1 MATPNLQIQNINSL
15 EDQGK
20 ALAAS
25 FAVIEKADAKNFKLS
40 LRVDEPKP
48 KSTEL
53 RVATHGFDY
62 KLGQLMLSLKAEGGE
77 RIPTQRIRDCHLHL
91 IAKQRRAE
99 ALWFALNEDEARAFM
114 KSSKKDW
121 GHFGSLK
128 RAMDK
133 ADKPPMTLIAPKV
146 EAAAEPKVETPVEPK
161 VETPVEPKVET
172 PVEPKVEAV
181 KSNVGPNP
189 NLKVTP
195 TLVVDKMMDIVKAN
209 GLDLEE
215 IIEMLMAEQEK
226 LENDLNADDPVDV
239 TNTLIAAKAV
249 KSAGLPC

>member
-48 KSTEL
+48 NSTEL

-161 VETPVEPKVET
+161 VETPVEPKVE
-172 PVEPKVEAV
+172 AV

>member
-1 MATPNLQIQNINSL
+1 M
-15 EDQGK
+15 
-20 ALAAS
+20 
-25 FAVIEKADAKNFKLS
+25 
-40 LRVDEPKP
+40 
-48 KSTEL
+48 
-53 RVATHGFDY
+53 H
-62 KLGQLMLSLKAEGGE
+62 
-77 RIPTQRIRDCHLHL
+77 
-91 IAKQRRAE
+91 
-99 ALWFALNEDEARAFM
+99 
-114 KSSKKDW
+114 
-121 GHFGSLK
+121 
-128 RAMDK
+128 K

-146 EAAAEPKVETPVEPK
+146 EAAA
-161 VETPVEPKVET
+161 EPKVET

-226 LENDLNADDPVDV
+226 LENDLDADDPVDV

>member
-48 KSTEL
+48 NSTEL

-146 EAAAEPKVETPVEPK
+146 E
-161 VETPVEPKVET
+161 TPVEPKVET

-226 LENDLNADDPVDV
+226 LENDLNADDPVDAA
-239 TNTLIAAKAV
+239 NTLIAASAV

>member
-1 MATPNLQIQNINSL
+1 MATPNLLIQNINSL

-20 ALAAS
+20 ALAIS
-25 FAVIEKADAKNFKLS
+25 FAVIEKADAKNFKIS

-48 KSTEL
+48 NSTEL

-62 KLGQLMLSLKAEGGE
+62 KLGQLMLSLKAEGGD
-77 RIPTQRIRDCHLHL
+77 RIPAQRIRDCHLHL

-99 ALWFALNEDEARAFM
+99 ALWFALNEDDARAFM

-146 EAAAEPKVETPVEPK
+146 VAAVEPK
-161 VETPVEPKVET
+161 VETHVEPKVET
-172 PVEPKVEAV
+172 V

-195 TLVVDKMMDIVKAN
+195 TLVVNKMMDIVKAN

-215 IIEMLMAEQEK
+215 IIEMLQMEQEIML
-226 LENDLNADDPVDV
+226 LENEEISDPVDV
-239 TNTLIAAKAV
+239 TNTLVAAKADQINV
-249 KSAGLPC
+249 F

>member
-1 MATPNLQIQNINSL
+1 MATPNLLIQNINSL

-20 ALAAS
+20 ALAIS
-25 FAVIEKADAKNFKLS
+25 FAVIEKADAKNFKIS

-48 KSTEL
+48 NSTEL

-62 KLGQLMLSLKAEGGE
+62 KLGQLMLSLKAEGGD
-77 RIPTQRIRDCHLHL
+77 RIPAQRIRDCHLHL

-99 ALWFALNEDEARAFM
+99 ALWFALNEDDARAFM

-146 EAAAEPKVETPVEPK
+146 DAAVEPK
-161 VETPVEPKVET
+161 VETHVEPKVET
-172 PVEPKVEAV
+172 V

-195 TLVVDKMMDIVKAN
+195 TLVVNKMMDIVKAN

-215 IIEMLMAEQEK
+215 IIEMLQMEQEIML
-226 LENDLNADDPVDV
+226 LENEEISDPVDV
-239 TNTLIAAKAV
+239 TNTLVAAKADQINV
-249 KSAGLPC
+249 F

>member
-20 ALAAS
+20 ALAVS

-40 LRVDEPKP
+40 LRVDDPKP
-48 KSTEL
+48 NSTEL

-77 RIPTQRIRDCHLHL
+77 RIPTQRITDCHLHL

-99 ALWFALNEDEARAFM
+99 ALWFALNEDDARAFM

-146 EAAAEPKVETPVEPK
+146 E
-161 VETPVEPKVET
+161 T

-195 TLVVDKMMDIVKAN
+195 TLVVNKMMDIVKAN

-226 LENDLNADDPVDV
+226 LENDLNADDPVDAA
-239 TNTLIAAKAV
+239 NTLIAASAV

>member
-20 ALAAS
+20 ALAIS
-25 FAVIEKADAKNFKLS
+25 FAVIEKADAKNFKIS

-48 KSTEL
+48 NSTEL

-62 KLGQLMLSLKAEGGE
+62 KLGQLMLSLKAEGGD
-77 RIPTQRIRDCHLHL
+77 RIPAQRIRDCHLHL

-99 ALWFALNEDEARAFM
+99 ALWFALNEDDARAFM

-146 EAAAEPKVETPVEPK
+146 DAAVEPK
-161 VETPVEPKVET
+161 VETHVEPKVET
-172 PVEPKVEAV
+172 V

-195 TLVVDKMMDIVKAN
+195 TLVVNKMMDIVKAN

-215 IIEMLMAEQEK
+215 IIEMLQMEQEIML
-226 LENDLNADDPVDV
+226 LENEEISDPVDV
-239 TNTLIAAKAV
+239 TNTLVAAKADQINV
-249 KSAGLPC
+249 F

>member
-48 KSTEL
+48 NSTEL

-133 ADKPPMTLIAPKV
+133 ANKPPMTLIAPKV
-146 EAAAEPKVETPVEPK
+146 EAAAEPK

>member
-1 MATPNLQIQNINSL
+1 MATPNLLIQNINSL

-20 ALAAS
+20 ALAIS
-25 FAVIEKADAKNFKLS
+25 FAVIEKADAKNFKIS

-48 KSTEL
+48 NSTEL

-62 KLGQLMLSLKAEGGE
+62 KLGQLMLSLKAEGGD
-77 RIPTQRIRDCHLHL
+77 RIPAQRIRDCHLHL

-99 ALWFALNEDEARAFM
+99 ALWFALNEDDARAFM

-146 EAAAEPKVETPVEPK
+146 DAAVEPKVVAAVEPK
-161 VETPVEPKVET
+161 VETHVEPKVET
-172 PVEPKVEAV
+172 V

-195 TLVVDKMMDIVKAN
+195 TLVVNKMMDIVKAN

-215 IIEMLMAEQEK
+215 IIEMLQMEQEIML
-226 LENDLNADDPVDV
+226 LENEEISDPVDV
-239 TNTLIAAKAV
+239 TNTLVAAKADQINV
-249 KSAGLPC
+249 F

>member
-20 ALAAS
+20 ALAVS

-40 LRVDEPKP
+40 LRVDEAKP
-48 KSTEL
+48 NSTEL

-99 ALWFALNEDEARAFM
+99 ALWFALNEDNARAFM

-146 EAAAEPKVETPVEPK
+146 EAA
-161 VETPVEPKVET
+161 VEPKVET

-226 LENDLNADDPVDV
+226 LENDLNADDPVDAA
-239 TNTLIAAKAV
+239 NTLIAASAV

>member
-20 ALAAS
+20 ALAIS
-25 FAVIEKADAKNFKLS
+25 FAVIEKADAKNFKIS

-48 KSTEL
+48 NSTEL

-62 KLGQLMLSLKAEGGE
+62 KLGQLMLSLKAEGGD
-77 RIPTQRIRDCHLHL
+77 RIPAQRIRDCHLHL

-99 ALWFALNEDEARAFM
+99 ALWFALNEDDARAFM

-146 EAAAEPKVETPVEPK
+146 DAAVEPKVVAAVEPK
-161 VETPVEPKVET
+161 VETHVEPKVET
-172 PVEPKVEAV
+172 V

-195 TLVVDKMMDIVKAN
+195 TLVVNKMMDIVKAN

-215 IIEMLMAEQEK
+215 IIEMLQMEQEIML
-226 LENDLNADDPVDV
+226 LENEVIADPIDEV
-239 TNTLIAAKAV
+239 NKIAA
-249 KSAGLPC
+249 

>member
-20 ALAAS
+20 ALAVS

-48 KSTEL
+48 NSTEL

-161 VETPVEPKVET
+161 VE
-172 PVEPKVEAV
+172 AV

-226 LENDLNADDPVDV
+226 LENDLNADDPVDAA
-239 TNTLIAAKAV
+239 NTLIAASAV

>member
-48 KSTEL
+48 NSTEL

-146 EAAAEPKVETPVEPK
+146 E
-161 VETPVEPKVET
+161 TPVEPKVET

-195 TLVVDKMMDIVKAN
+195 TLVVNKMMDIVKAN

-226 LENDLNADDPVDV
+226 LENDLNADDPVDAA
-239 TNTLIAAKAV
+239 NTLIAASAV

>member
-20 ALAAS
+20 ALAIS
-25 FAVIEKADAKNFKLS
+25 FAVIEKADAKNFKIS

-48 KSTEL
+48 NSTEL

-62 KLGQLMLSLKAEGGE
+62 KLGQLMLSLKAEGGD
-77 RIPTQRIRDCHLHL
+77 RIPAQRIRDCHLHL

-99 ALWFALNEDEARAFM
+99 ALWFALNEDNARAFM

-146 EAAAEPKVETPVEPK
+146 DAAVEPK
-161 VETPVEPKVET
+161 VETHVEPKVET
-172 PVEPKVEAV
+172 V

-195 TLVVDKMMDIVKAN
+195 TLVVNKMMDIVKAN

-215 IIEMLMAEQEK
+215 IIEMLQMEQEIML
-226 LENDLNADDPVDV
+226 LENEEISDPVDV
-239 TNTLIAAKAV
+239 TNTLVAAKADQINV
-249 KSAGLPC
+249 F

>member
-1 MATPNLQIQNINSL
+1 MATPNLLIQNINSL

-20 ALAAS
+20 ALAIS
-25 FAVIEKADAKNFKLS
+25 FAVIEKADAKNFKIS

-48 KSTEL
+48 NSTEL

-62 KLGQLMLSLKAEGGE
+62 KLGQLMLSLKAEGGD
-77 RIPTQRIRDCHLHL
+77 RIPAQRIRDCHLHL

-99 ALWFALNEDEARAFM
+99 ALWFALNEDDARAFM

-146 EAAAEPKVETPVEPK
+146 DAAVEPK
-161 VETPVEPKVET
+161 VETHVEPKVET
-172 PVEPKVEAV
+172 V

-215 IIEMLMAEQEK
+215 IIEMLQMEQEIML
-226 LENDLNADDPVDV
+226 LENEEIADPIDV
-239 TNTLIAAKAV
+239 VNKIAA
-249 KSAGLPC
+249 

>member
-20 ALAAS
+20 ALAVS

-40 LRVDEPKP
+40 LRVDEAKP
-48 KSTEL
+48 NSTEL

-146 EAAAEPKVETPVEPK
+146 EAA
-161 VETPVEPKVET
+161 VEPKVET

-226 LENDLNADDPVDV
+226 LENDLNADDPVDAA
-239 TNTLIAAKAV
+239 NTLIAASAV

>member
-20 ALAAS
+20 ALAIS
-25 FAVIEKADAKNFKLS
+25 FAVIEKADAKNFKIS

-48 KSTEL
+48 NSTEL

-62 KLGQLMLSLKAEGGE
+62 KLGQLMLSLKAEGGD
-77 RIPTQRIRDCHLHL
+77 RIPAQRIRDCHLHL

-99 ALWFALNEDEARAFM
+99 ALWFALNEDNARAFM

-146 EAAAEPKVETPVEPK
+146 DAAVEPK

-172 PVEPKVEAV
+172 V

-195 TLVVDKMMDIVKAN
+195 TLVVNKMMDIVKAN

-215 IIEMLMAEQEK
+215 IIEMLQMEQEIML
-226 LENDLNADDPVDV
+226 LENEEIADPIDV
-239 TNTLIAAKAV
+239 VNKIAA
-249 KSAGLPC
+249 

>member
-40 LRVDEPKP
+40 LRVDEAKP
-48 KSTEL
+48 NSTEL

-99 ALWFALNEDEARAFM
+99 ALWFALNEDNARAFM

-133 ADKPPMTLIAPKV
+133 ANKPPMTLIA
-146 EAAAEPKVETPVEPK
+146 PK

-239 TNTLIAAKAV
+239 ANTLIAASAV

>member
-20 ALAAS
+20 ALAVS

-40 LRVDEPKP
+40 LRVDEAKP
-48 KSTEL
+48 NSTEL

-146 EAAAEPKVETPVEPK
+146 EAA
-161 VETPVEPKVET
+161 VEPKVET

-226 LENDLNADDPVDV
+226 LENDLDANDPVDV

>member
-40 LRVDEPKP
+40 LRVDEAKP
-48 KSTEL
+48 NSTEL

-146 EAAAEPKVETPVEPK
+146 EAAVEPK

-226 LENDLNADDPVDV
+226 LENDLDADDPVDV

>member
-40 LRVDEPKP
+40 LRVDEAKP
-48 KSTEL
+48 NSTEL

-99 ALWFALNEDEARAFM
+99 ALWFALNEDNARAFM

-133 ADKPPMTLIAPKV
+133 ADKPPMTLIA
-146 EAAAEPKVETPVEPK
+146 PK

-226 LENDLNADDPVDV
+226 LENDLDADDPVDV

>member
-20 ALAAS
+20 ALAVS

-40 LRVDEPKP
+40 LRVDEAKP
-48 KSTEL
+48 NSTEL

-146 EAAAEPKVETPVEPK
+146 EAA
-161 VETPVEPKVET
+161 VEPKVET

-226 LENDLNADDPVDV
+226 LENDLNADDPVDAANAV
-239 TNTLIAAKAV
+239 IAASAV

>member
-20 ALAAS
+20 ALAVS

-48 KSTEL
+48 NSTEL

-146 EAAAEPKVETPVEPK
+146 E
-161 VETPVEPKVET
+161 TPVEPKVET

-195 TLVVDKMMDIVKAN
+195 TLVVNKMMDIVKAN

-226 LENDLNADDPVDV
+226 LENDLNADDPVDAA
-239 TNTLIAAKAV
+239 NTLIAASAV

>member
-40 LRVDEPKP
+40 LRVDEAKP
-48 KSTEL
+48 NSTEL

-146 EAAAEPKVETPVEPK
+146 EAA
-161 VETPVEPKVET
+161 VEPKVET

-239 TNTLIAAKAV
+239 ANTLIAASAV

>member
-40 LRVDEPKP
+40 LRVDEAKP
-48 KSTEL
+48 NSTEL

-161 VETPVEPKVET
+161 VE
-172 PVEPKVEAV
+172 AV

-239 TNTLIAAKAV
+239 ANTLIAASAV

>member
-48 KSTEL
+48 NSTEL

-161 VETPVEPKVET
+161 VE
-172 PVEPKVEAV
+172 AV

-226 LENDLNADDPVDV
+226 LENDLNADDPVDAA
-239 TNTLIAAKAV
+239 NTLIAASAV

>member
-40 LRVDEPKP
+40 LRVDEAKP
-48 KSTEL
+48 NSTEL

-133 ADKPPMTLIAPKV
+133 ANKPPMTLIAPKV
-146 EAAAEPKVETPVEPK
+146 EAAAEPK

>member
-1 MATPNLQIQNINSL
+1 MTTPNLLIQNINSL

-20 ALAAS
+20 ALAIS
-25 FAVIEKADAKNFKLS
+25 FAVIEKADAKNFKIS

-48 KSTEL
+48 NSTEL

-62 KLGQLMLSLKAEGGE
+62 KLGQLMLSLKAEGGD
-77 RIPTQRIRDCHLHL
+77 RIPAQRIRDCHLHR

-99 ALWFALNEDEARAFM
+99 ALWFALNEDDARAFM

-146 EAAAEPKVETPVEPK
+146 DAAVEPKVDAAVEPK
-161 VETPVEPKVET
+161 VETHVEPKVET
-172 PVEPKVEAV
+172 V

-195 TLVVDKMMDIVKAN
+195 TLVVNKMMDIVKAN

-215 IIEMLMAEQEK
+215 IIEMLQMEQEIML
-226 LENDLNADDPVDV
+226 LENEEIADPIDV
-239 TNTLIAAKAV
+239 VNKIAA
-249 KSAGLPC
+249 

>member
-1 MATPNLQIQNINSL
+1 MATPNLQVQNINSL

-40 LRVDEPKP
+40 LRVDEAKP
-48 KSTEL
+48 NSTEL

-146 EAAAEPKVETPVEPK
+146 EAAVEPK

>member
-40 LRVDEPKP
+40 LRVDEAKP
-48 KSTEL
+48 NSTEL

-99 ALWFALNEDEARAFM
+99 ALWFALNEDNARAFM

-146 EAAAEPKVETPVEPK
+146 EAAVEPK

-226 LENDLNADDPVDV
+226 LENDLNADDPVDAA
-239 TNTLIAAKAV
+239 NALIAASTV

>member
-25 FAVIEKADAKNFKLS
+25 FAVIEKADAKNFKLC

-48 KSTEL
+48 NSTEL

-161 VETPVEPKVET
+161 VETPVEPKVE
-172 PVEPKVEAV
+172 AV

>member
-48 KSTEL
+48 NSTEL

-146 EAAAEPKVETPVEPK
+146 EAA
-161 VETPVEPKVET
+161 VEPKVET

-239 TNTLIAAKAV
+239 TNKLIAAKAV

>member
-48 KSTEL
+48 NSTEL

-161 VETPVEPKVET
+161 VE
-172 PVEPKVEAV
+172 AV

>member
-1 MATPNLQIQNINSL
+1 MATPNLLIQNINSL

-20 ALAAS
+20 ALAIS
-25 FAVIEKADAKNFKLS
+25 FAVIEKADAKNFKIS

-48 KSTEL
+48 NSTEL

-62 KLGQLMLSLKAEGGE
+62 KLGQLMLSLKAEGGD
-77 RIPTQRIRDCHLHL
+77 RIPAQRIRDCHLHL

-99 ALWFALNEDEARAFM
+99 ALWFALNEDNARAFM

-146 EAAAEPKVETPVEPK
+146 DAAVEPK

-172 PVEPKVEAV
+172 V

-226 LENDLNADDPVDV
+226 LENDLDADDPVDAANAV
-239 TNTLIAAKAV
+239 IAANMAKMSDGQIDV
-249 KSAGLPC
+249 F

>member
-1 MATPNLQIQNINSL
+1 MATPNLLIQNINSL

-20 ALAAS
+20 ALAIS
-25 FAVIEKADAKNFKLS
+25 FAVIEKADAKNFKIS

-48 KSTEL
+48 NSTEL

-62 KLGQLMLSLKAEGGE
+62 KLGQLMLSLKAEGGD
-77 RIPTQRIRDCHLHL
+77 RIPAQRIRDCHLHL

-99 ALWFALNEDEARAFM
+99 ALWFALNEDDARAFM

-146 EAAAEPKVETPVEPK
+146 VAAVEPKVVAAVEPK
-161 VETPVEPKVET
+161 VETHVEPKVET
-172 PVEPKVEAV
+172 V

-195 TLVVDKMMDIVKAN
+195 TLVVNKMMDIVKAN

-215 IIEMLMAEQEK
+215 IIEMLQMEQEIML
-226 LENDLNADDPVDV
+226 LENEEISDPVDV
-239 TNTLIAAKAV
+239 TNTLVAAKADQINV
-249 KSAGLPC
+249 F

>member
-1 MATPNLQIQNINSL
+1 MTTPNLLIQNINSL

-20 ALAAS
+20 ALAIS
-25 FAVIEKADAKNFKLS
+25 FAVIEKADAKNFKIS
-40 LRVDEPKP
+40 LRVDDPKP
-48 KSTEL
+48 NSTEL

-62 KLGQLMLSLKAEGGE
+62 KLGQLMLSLKAEGGD
-77 RIPTQRIRDCHLHL
+77 RIPAQRIRDCHLHL

-99 ALWFALNEDEARAFM
+99 ALWFALNEDDARAFM

-146 EAAAEPKVETPVEPK
+146 DAAVEPK
-161 VETPVEPKVET
+161 VETHVEPKVET
-172 PVEPKVEAV
+172 V

-195 TLVVDKMMDIVKAN
+195 TLVVNKMMDIVKAN

-215 IIEMLMAEQEK
+215 IIEMLQMEQEIML
-226 LENDLNADDPVDV
+226 LENEEISDPVDV
-239 TNTLIAAKAV
+239 TNTLVAAKADQINV
-249 KSAGLPC
+249 F

>member
-20 ALAAS
+20 ALAVS

-48 KSTEL
+48 NSTEL

-146 EAAAEPKVETPVEPK
+146 EAA
-161 VETPVEPKVET
+161 VEPKVET

-226 LENDLNADDPVDV
+226 LENDLNADDPVDAANAV
-239 TNTLIAAKAV
+239 IAASAV